1 MVSPM
6 HLAQVNIGRVKGPPD
21 SPVMAGFMA
30 RLDEINALAE
40 RSPGFVWRLQTPAGN
55 ATDLRPYDDDTIL
68 INMSVWESL
77 EELRAYV
84 FESSHRELLRQRREW
99 FEKFEGV
106 YAALWWVPAGHRPSI
121 EEAKQ
126 RLAHLAANGPTPF
139 AFTFKDPFPASAA
152 QAADNAES
160 DPRMRPSSR
169 LDGPE
174 V

>member
-1 MVSPM
+1 MVVLM

-55 ATDLRPYDDDTIL
+55 ATDLRPYHDDTIL
-68 INMSVWESL
+68 INMSVWEGL
-77 EELRAYV
+77 EALRAYV
-84 FESSHRELLRQRREW
+84 FDSSHRELLRQRREW

-106 YAALWWVPAGHRPSI
+106 YAALWWIPAGHRPSI

-126 RLAHLAANGPTPF
+126 RLAHLAANGPTPY
-139 AFTFKDPFPASAA
+139 AFSFKDPFPASDA
-152 QAADNAES
+152 QAVDSAAS
-160 DPRMRPSSR
+160 DASIRPSSR
-169 LDGPE
+169 PDSP
-174 V
+174 VV

>member
-1 MVSPM
+1 M

-21 SPVMAGFMA
+21 SSVMAGFMA

-55 ATDLRPYDDDTIL
+55 ATDLRPYEDDTIL

-84 FESSHRELLRQRREW
+84 FDSSHRELLRQRREW

-106 YAALWWVPAGHRPSI
+106 YVALWWVPAGHQPSI

-152 QAADNAES
+152 QAEDNAAS
-160 DPRMRPSSR
+160 DPRIRPSSR

>member
-1 MVSPM
+1 M

-68 INMSVWESL
+68 INMSVWEGL

-126 RLAHLAANGPTPF
+126 RLAHLTANGPTPF
-139 AFTFKDPFPASAA
+139 AFTFKDPFPASAT

-160 DPRMRPSSR
+160 EPRIRPSSR